1 MDLQGRRELTFF
13 IFFFFYFCLKGYVG
27 GVLDFLFTSATLA
40 AVEYRSEQMF
50 QIESGV
56 EMPMGRTKYPFADM
70 RPGDSIRFGD
80 EKRANSARVSAM
92 RFSRTHAA
100 AWRFQLRRVE
110 NGWRLWRVV

>member
-1 MDLQGRRELTFF
+1 M
-13 IFFFFYFCLKGYVG
+13 G